1 MKFSLNLNKIALLR
15 NARGEN
21 NPCLEEFAILAI
33 NLGVDGLTLHPRPDH
48 RHATSDDVIS
58 LASLA
63 KSRNIDFNLEGNPF
77 SEGFKKFIGFNNL
90 VEVCQP
96 EQITLVPDMPD
107 QITSDHGWE
116 SGDHDQKLR
125 ESVKLLKSLSSHSQI
140 SLFVDQLKGNKA
152 NIDIIDY
159 AQDMG
164 VDGIEIHTGQF
175 SKCIETGDLSII
187 SSLSELISKAN
198 STDLFVNAGHDLNLM
213 NLPELIKIGGVN
225 EVSIGHAVIVD
236 ALKNG
241 FEDTIKSYINTIKE
255 QV

>member
-77 SEGFKKFIGFNNL
+77 SEGFKKFMGFNNL

-187 SSLSELISKAN
+187 SSLSELISKTN